1 MADRYGDDMQF
12 KEMMEKMDRESSG
25 IDISPAGSSGNM
37 KVPERL
43 PHPKR
48 VVKVPVGCSLKE
60 LNKNSWE
67 YWDKCRNSTISIQVE
82 VEDDTGNNKTK
93 QPDTTK

>member
-12 KEMMEKMDRESSG
+12 KEMMEKTDRESSG
-25 IDISPAGSSGNM
+25 IDISPAGCSGNM

-48 VVKVPVGCSLKE
+48 VVKVPIGCSLKE